1 MNINENNQLVCRII
15 LFAQYC
21 AYKNVL
27 ETQIIEAF
35 SQ

>member
-1 MNINENNQLVCRII
+1 MNINENYQLVRRII

-27 ETQIIEAF
+27 ETQIIEAL
-35 SQ
+35 SK